1 MVRDTTSHGLA
12 GQLGLTVELAPP
24 ISMILAPAEAGSAM
38 SAART
43 ARTSRFGFMPAFNTS
58 DRPMLLL
65 PVRDGL
71 RPS

>member
-1 MVRDTTSHGLA
+1 
-12 GQLGLTVELAPP
+12 
-24 ISMILAPAEAGSAM
+24 MILAPAEAGSAM